1 MSAISCHLIF
11 ECSNCLSA
19 GCQNVLRKCR
29 FFRPRCSEYELFSSK
44 LFILWPNSVQ
54 HLGNTECLKPG
65 FHIVVSVVSVVRK
78 KIDRTDT
85 TLWKPPV
92 QMLNTKETTDTTCCT
107 RWNEFYLSYE
117 LFSYDRHDRNDRY
130 NDMETRLKGEC
141 YDFEMANVPI
151 NSGRE
156 VFNVLRFVKCFSTM

>member
-78 KIDRTDT
+78 KLIGQIQLYGNLPYKCSIQEKRQIQVVVRDRMNYICPMNCFRMTDT
-85 TLWKPPV
+85 T
-92 QMLNTKETTDTTCCT
+92 ETTDTTI
-107 RWNEFYLSYE
+107 WKPG
-117 LFSYDRHDRNDRY
+117 
-130 NDMETRLKGEC
+130 LKENAMISKWQTC
-141 YDFEMANVPI
+141 
-151 NSGRE
+151 R
-156 VFNVLRFVKCFSTM
+156 